1 MLHPIQVARVLQ
13 PSVIWI
19 GNTEKTFYKKVPKEE
34 RLVSNMGRKGCVGQP
49 EPKARLE
56 VLLKSLETKLA
67 SCLPSLFLPA
77 MPALKGPG
85 HSEPSVSLGTAG
97 HGL

>member
-34 RLVSNMGRKGCVGQP
+34 RMVSNVGRISCAGPP
-49 EPKARLE
+49 EPEARLE
-56 VLLKSLETKLA
+56 VLLKPLETKLA
-67 SCLPSLFLPA
+67 SCSHSLFKRLVT
-77 MPALKGPG
+77 LRTDVKN
-85 HSEPSVSLGTAG
+85 SLG

>member
-19 GNTEKTFYKKVPKEE
+19 GNTEKTFYKKIPKEE
-34 RLVSNMGRKGCVGQP
+34 RLVSNVDRKGCVEQP
-49 EPKARLE
+49 EPDARLE

-67 SCLPSLFLPA
+67 SCLHSLFLPC
-77 MPALKGPG
+77 L
-85 HSEPSVSLGTAG
+85 L
-97 HGL
+97 

>member
-34 RLVSNMGRKGCVGQP
+34 RLVRNVGREGCVGQP
-49 EPKARLE
+49 EPEARLE
-56 VLLKSLETKLA
+56 VLLKPLETKLA
-67 SCLPSLFLPA
+67 SCSHSLFKRPVTLRTDV
-77 MPALKGPG
+77 K
-85 HSEPSVSLGTAG
+85 HSLGQ
-97 HGL
+97 GL